1 MTQKRERV
9 RNAKTTGKLREL
21 IMEAMHNEK
30 LSTGQL
36 LILGAAKDVLEW
48 QLNFPETRSSRWLHN
63 VLDGMKNPFD
73 FEAEP
78 FISEP
83 ESENSN
89 QANVLKFSRFEE
101 EDDGA

>member
-1 MTQKRERV
+1 MAQKRQRV
-9 RNAKTTGKLREL
+9 RNAKTTSKLREL
-21 IMEAMHNEK
+21 IMQAMHNEN

-63 VLDGMKNPFD
+63 ALDGMENPFD

-78 FISEP
+78 FIIEP
-83 ESENSN
+83 EPENIA
-89 QANVLKFSRFEE
+89 QPNVLKFSRFEE